1 MMEPL
6 SQIFCPGERRQT
18 SLLCLAVLLSVLIAL
33 FPQPLAFAAPAA
45 LKCDRSYE
53 VKRGDTLA
61 RIASAFGRTPAQIVD
76 ENNFNPPYTIYVGQ
90 RICIPTKSVSGLPKL
105 ASKYANASAAY
116 FAFGRTA
123 TEALIYIYNYPKTT
137 VYIKATN
144 ASDPARKF
152 YKIGTLNIVANQKA
166 YRFKL
171 PAQLQNVKNLQVCL
185 KDRTTSYLQC
195 ATPRSGK

>member
-1 MMEPL
+1 MTQVLPRTSRL
-6 SQIFCPGERRQT
+6 L
-18 SLLCLAVLLSVLIAL
+18 SLLLLLSMLIVLA
-33 FPQPLAFAAPAA
+33 PQPAASAASLAAV
-45 LKCDRSYE
+45 KCDRSYE

-61 RIASAFGRTPAQIVD
+61 RIGSAFGRTAAQIVD
-76 ENNFNPPYTIYVGQ
+76 ENDFNPPYTIYVGQ
-90 RICIPTKSVSGLPKL
+90 RICIPVKSVSGLPKL
-105 ASKYANASAAY
+105 ASKYANALAAY
-116 FAFGRTA
+116 FAFGRTE

-137 VYIKATN
+137 VYVKATN
-144 ASDPARKF
+144 AKDPEHKF

-171 PAQLQNVKNLQVCL
+171 PAQLQNVKYLQVCL